1 MAIYQLSNE
10 LVFPN
15 PLLANEDGLLA
26 IGGDL
31 SPQRLLLAYANGIF
45 PWFSEG
51 ESILW
56 YALNPR
62 MVLFPDKFKLS
73 KSLRKTIRDQKFEV
87 KFDTNFKGVIK
98 NCSKVNR
105 KDQEGTWI
113 NSQMIEA
120 YNLLH
125 QLGFAHSVETYL
137 DGELVGG
144 LYGVSIGKVFCGES
158 MFFTVSDASKV
169 ALYYLVQQLQSWNFK
184 VIDVQQATNHLRS
197 LGAEEIDLFEF
208 LNFIEPEIDFELH
221 RGKWTDKGDT
231 FLNTRSYL

>member
-1 MAIYQLSNE
+1 MAIYKLNDE

-62 MVLFPDKFKLS
+62 MVLFPDKFKVS
-73 KSLRKTIRDQKFEV
+73 KSLRKTIRDQKFKV
-87 KFDTNFKGVIK
+87 KFDTNFRDVIE

-105 KDQEGTWI
+105 KDQDGTWI
-113 NSQMIEA
+113 NSQMLEA
-120 YNLLH
+120 YTLLH
-125 QLGFAHSVETYL
+125 ELGFAHSVETYL
-137 DGELVGG
+137 DGKLVGG
-144 LYGVSIGKVFCGES
+144 LYGISIGKVFCGES

-197 LGAEEIDLFEF
+197 LGAEEINLFEF

-221 RGKWTDKGDT
+221 RGNWSFSD
-231 FLNTRSYL
+231 